1 MTLVTRSHSR
11 ATLALACLA
20 QLMVTLDLSV
30 VNVALPAIRNGLHFS
45 ADDLQWVVNAYT
57 ITFAGFLLLGGRAA
71 DLLGRR
77 RTFVAGLTLF
87 WLASLAGGL
96 AASEGIL
103 ITARALQGLGGAI
116 VAPASLSIITTTF
129 EEGPQRNRALGVW
142 GAMAGAGGATGVL
155 LGGTL
160 TDLLSWRWILFI
172 TVPIG
177 ILVAALT
184 VVYIEE
190 SRDPAGSRGFD
201 VAGALA
207 VTLGVS
213 VLVLAIVRTSV
224 AGWASAQTWELVA
237 TGVALLSAFVVIEAR
252 VAKAPLM
259 PLRIL
264 ASRTLSAANSVV
276 LLLGAATLGLWYLA
290 SLYLQQVLGYSP
302 VETGLAFLPMA
313 LCISAGS
320 ALASK
325 LVARF
330 GAKTVVVAGML
341 IEAAGM
347 LLFTRISADGGYLSS
362 FVAPSLIV
370 SVGISLTYVPATIA
384 ATSDVAREQAG
395 LASGITNTARL
406 VGGAIGLATLV
417 AFASSRTSTRLA
429 RAVPGPHVMA
439 QALTSGFRLAFVI
452 AAGFALVGAAT
463 AVVGLPP
470 MERRTTA
477 RHRRPSG
484 WSEAGLRP

>member
-1 MTLVTRSHSR
+1 
-11 ATLALACLA
+11 
-20 QLMVTLDLSV
+20 
-30 VNVALPAIRNGLHFS
+30 
-45 ADDLQWVVNAYT
+45 
-57 ITFAGFLLLGGRAA
+57 
-71 DLLGRR
+71 
-77 RTFVAGLTLF
+77 
-87 WLASLAGGL
+87 
-96 AASEGIL
+96 
-103 ITARALQGLGGAI
+103 
-116 VAPASLSIITTTF
+116 
-129 EEGPQRNRALGVW
+129 
-142 GAMAGAGGATGVL
+142 MAGAGGAAGVL
-155 LGGTL
+155 LGGIL

-177 ILVAALT
+177 IVVAALT

-302 VETGLAFLPMA
+302 IETGLAFLPMA

-330 GAKTVVVAGML
+330 GAKAVVVAGML
-341 IEAAGM
+341 IEAIGL
-347 LLFTRISADGGYLSS
+347 LLFTRISADGSYLSS
-362 FVAPSLIV
+362 FLAPSVIV
-370 SVGISLTYVPATIA
+370 SIGISLTYVPATIA
-384 ATSDVAREQAG
+384 ATSGVARQEAG

-406 VGGAIGLATLV
+406 VGGAIGLAILV
-417 AFASSRTSTRLA
+417 AFATSRTSSRLQHA
-429 RAVPGPHVMA
+429 AAGPHVVA
-439 QALTSGFRLAFVI
+439 QALSSGFRLAFLI
-452 AAGFALVGAAT
+452 AAGFALAGAAT
-463 AVVGLPP
+463 ALVGLPQTSSRTAG
-470 MERRTTA
+470 RR
-477 RHRRPSG
+477 RRASG
-484 WSEAGLRP
+484 WSLARLRP